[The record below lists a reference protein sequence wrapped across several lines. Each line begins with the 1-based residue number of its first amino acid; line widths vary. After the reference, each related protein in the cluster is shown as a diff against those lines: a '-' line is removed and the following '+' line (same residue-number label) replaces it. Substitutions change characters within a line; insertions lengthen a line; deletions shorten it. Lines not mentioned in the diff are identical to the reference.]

1 MVMEGLTFCWC
12 KPRTTVHQTA
22 AVGRPALWYPD
33 WVSTRKAR
41 PIPLA
46 LAALCLGACATQ
58 MPPITKLVNDRRI
71 VTRSVN
77 ASAYEHASRALIY
90 EEEERWEAAAA
101 ELQRALV
108 FDDESPELQ
117 AQLAEVFMR
126 LGRLSD
132 AAAAIRASFK
142 IEATA
147 DGLMAEAHLRQ
158 AQGDMAA
165 AVQALGQARGKVDL
179 ADEPDMAE
187 MVYLELAEAQIL
199 SLDVPA
205 AARTLADLCRSEPA
219 SLSGHMRLMAVAWAL
234 GDMGQSEAHLRQT
247 LAEEPNH
254 IEALTALAW
263 LLAAQGRNDDAR
275 RAFRE
280 ALDRG
285 EGALEVAAAYA
296 RFLVSIGDN
305 KAAEQLADDLVSSLA
320 GSDPETLS
328 GSIELE
334 RSAHRLDRAMALVK
348 KAQEAGVSD
357 DRKIRLAL
365 TAAALLKEQGQGE
378 AAVETLLAVPKTSPL
393 FFEARVRA
401 AELLRDGGKT
411 TEAAGAAQDA
421 ATAAGDNAD
430 QKTDAAIALA
440 FVDEKRGDAIMA
452 ARRLEA
458 LRASQP
464 GHAHLTLS
472 LAMIEERRGAWQHA
486 LELVEPLIRKKPG
499 SVEVLNFWG
508 FVAADHGHDLDKAQR
523 RLQAAAALEPGTG
536 AVLDSLGWVSFRAGQ
551 LDKAGVFLEQAGRLD
566 PADAEILTHLGDLY
580 AKRSEP
586 ERAAGAYRKALSK
599 KPEERLRRRLEE
611 SLAGIESRR
620 AAGR

>member
-1 MVMEGLTFCWC
+1 MIR
-12 KPRTTVHQTA
+12 RTARQT
-22 AVGRPALWYPD
+22 L
-33 WVSTRKAR
+33 
-41 PIPLA
+41 LA
-46 LAALCLGACATQ
+46 LAAACLGACATQ
-58 MPPITKLVNDRRI
+58 PPPVTKLVNDRRI

-77 ASAYEHASRALIY
+77 ASAYEHASRAFLY
-90 EEEERWEAAAA
+90 EEEERWEETAA

-117 AQLAEVFMR
+117 AHLAEIFIR

-142 IEATA
+142 IEVTA

-165 AVQALGQARGKVDL
+165 AVKALRQAVSKTDL
-179 ADEPDMAE
+179 ADEPDTAE
-187 MVYLELAEAQIL
+187 TVYLELAEAQIL

-205 AARTLADLCRSEPA
+205 AAATLAELCRQDPA

-247 LAEEPNH
+247 LAVAPNH
-254 IEALTALAW
+254 IEALTVLAW

-285 EGALEVAAAYA
+285 EGAMDIAAAYA
-296 RFLVSIGDN
+296 RFLVSLGDN
-305 KAAEQLADDLVSSLA
+305 KAAEQLADDLVSPLA
-320 GSDPETLS
+320 GSDAESLL

-334 RSAHRLDRAMALVK
+334 RSAHRLDRALALVK

-357 DRKIRLAL
+357 DAKTRLAL
-365 TAAALLKEQGQGE
+365 NAAALLKEQGHGAE
-378 AAVETLLAVPKTSPL
+378 AVATLVAVPKTSPL

-401 AELLRDGGKT
+401 AELLRDEGKMS
-411 TEAAGAAQDA
+411 EAARLAESAAA
-421 ATAAGDNAD
+421 AAGDDAD
-430 QKTDAAIALA
+430 RKADAAIALA
-440 FVDEKRGDAIMA
+440 FIDEKRGDAVMA
-452 ARRLEA
+452 TRRLEA

-464 GHAHLTLS
+464 NHAHLTLG
-472 LAMIEERRGAWQHA
+472 LAMIEERRGAWQRA
-486 LELVEPLIRKKPG
+486 LDLVESLIKKKPG
-499 SVEVLNFWG
+499 SVEALNFWG
-508 FVAADHGHDLDKAQR
+508 FVAADHGHELDKAR
-523 RLQAAAALEPGTG
+523 KRLQAAAALEPGAG
-536 AVLDSLGWVSFRAGQ
+536 AVLDSLGWVSFRSGQ
-551 LDKAGVFLEQAGRLD
+551 LDKAALFLEQAGRLD
-566 PADAEILTHLGDLY
+566 PVDAEILTHLGDLY

-586 ERAAGAYRKALSK
+586 ERAATAYRKALGQ
-599 KPEERLRRRLEE
+599 KPEDRLRRRLEE

>member
-1 MVMEGLTFCWC
+1 VI
-12 KPRTTVHQTA
+12 PRT
-22 AVGRPALWYPD
+22 
-33 WVSTRKAR
+33 AR
-41 PIPLA
+41 QLLLA
-46 LAALCLGACATQ
+46 LAAVCLGACASQ
-58 MPPITKLVNDRRI
+58 PPPVTKLVNDRRI

-77 ASAYEHASRALIY
+77 ASAYEHASRAFIY
-90 EEEERWEAAAA
+90 EEEERWEEAAA

-108 FDDESPELQ
+108 FDSESPELQ
-117 AQLAEVFMR
+117 AHLAEIFVH
-126 LGRLSD
+126 LDRLSD
-132 AAAAIRASFK
+132 ATAAIRASFK
-142 IEATA
+142 IEVTA
-147 DGLMAEAHLRQ
+147 DGLMAEAHLRE

-165 AVQALGQARGKVDL
+165 AVQALRQAQGKVDF
-179 ADEPDMAE
+179 ADEPDTAE
-187 MVYLELAEAQIL
+187 TVYLELAEAQIL

-205 AARTLADLCRSEPA
+205 AASTLADLCRREPA
-219 SLSGHMRLMAVAWAL
+219 SLSGHMHLMAAAWAL
-234 GDMGQSEAHLRQT
+234 GDMGQSEEHLRQT

-263 LLAAQGRNDDAR
+263 LLAAQGRNDEAG

-285 EGALEVAAAYA
+285 EGALEIAAAYA

-305 KAAEQLADDLVSSLA
+305 KAAEQLADDLVSPLA
-320 GSDPETLS
+320 GSDPEGLA

-334 RSAHRLDRAMALVK
+334 RSARRFDRAMALVK

-357 DRKIRLAL
+357 DGKTRLAL
-365 TAAALLKEQGQGE
+365 TAAALLKEQGQGD
-378 AAVETLLAVPKTSPL
+378 AAVAILLAVPKTSPL

-401 AELLRDGGKT
+401 AELLREQGKT
-411 TEAAGAAQDA
+411 SEAARAAEDA

-440 FVDEKRGDAIMA
+440 FVDEKRGDAVMA

-458 LRASQP
+458 LRASEP
-464 GHAHLTLS
+464 GNAHLTMS
-472 LAMIEERRGAWQHA
+472 LAMIEERRGAWQRA
-486 LELVEPLIRKKPG
+486 LDLVEPLIKKKPG

-508 FVAADHGHDLDKAQR
+508 FVAADHGHDLDKAR
-523 RLQAAAALEPGTG
+523 KRLQAAAALEPGAG

-566 PADAEILTHLGDLY
+566 PADAEILSHLGDLY

-586 ERAAGAYRKALSK
+586 ERAVAAYRKALSQ
-599 KPEERLRRRLEE
+599 KPDERLRRRLEE